1 MTNIQFE
8 RAGQLLAQIKNLLQI
23 RAQLDKAA
31 EWEESAFLNVR
42 GVQME
47 VELPKEL
54 QDRLYGEVSN
64 LLAEAQIKFDM
75 L

>member
-1 MTNIQFE
+1 
-8 RAGQLLAQIKNLLQI
+8 
-23 RAQLDKAA
+23 
-31 EWEESAFLNVR
+31 
-42 GVQME
+42 ME

>member
-42 GVQME
+42 GV
-47 VELPKEL
+47 
-54 QDRLYGEVSN
+54 
-64 LLAEAQIKFDM
+64 
-75 L
+75 